1 MRILHTITI
10 LAFLILAHLSEAQPV
25 FNISQHTAQQ
35 GQTVTVDVTVE
46 NFTNINAFQ
55 YVINWDLSVLE
66 FQQVTNF
73 NASAD
78 INISNFN
85 TPNDDPNLEV
95 VTVSVSSPDI
105 SGLTLADNTRL
116 FSMEFEVIGDECS
129 VSSLDFI
136 STTQPF
142 LQINVFQNDM
152 DVTSSTVFNIG
163 RVEVDGEN
171 CNGSGGD
178 GDLELFATREFAG
191 PGDMVCVGVGV
202 RGFNDVASVQFSQNW
217 NPDLLSYVEL
227 RNFNLPGM
235 NASNFETGQTANGV
249 LRFSYNP
256 AGDAISVPD
265 NTIIYEICYEV
276 TGSIGQVANV
286 NFSSTPVIIDVVV
299 EVDGVAESVTP
310 ALSNGRVTIDGE
322 FDGLTFVGEDVIGA
336 LGETVCMDIT
346 VRNFED
352 VTAFQGL
359 RFEWDPNGLEFE
371 SFTTVDLPG
380 NIETALNQVD
390 QGIIPNTVWDDPSGN
405 PVNLDNNA
413 VLASICF
420 IVIGECETSYE
431 VSIVGGP
438 NGIEVFDADFNPIPA
453 VGVAGTIQVECDCNI
468 DATVTNVSC
477 FDGEDGAIS
486 LDLSALCTPF
496 ESLVWTSD
504 ATDIPDGTINPTGLA
519 AGTYT
524 VVVTTEDG
532 VTELTITVSEPDDI
546 VIENI
551 DITLPDPPTSAT
563 GGIALTVSGGTG
575 ELSYAWSNGAS
586 GSEIDNLELGSYTVT
601 ITDEN
606 GCELIETISLCG
618 SAFTVDVE
626 NVNCFGESTG
636 SIMLIFE
643 GNDSNLS
650 FDWSC
655 DEGNDS
661 PIATGLSAGECIL
674 TITDNDQDCSFSL
687 EFEITQP
694 DAPLTLESSTVVD
707 DDEGTDSGS
716 ISVSVSGGTPPY
728 TYNWSPGDL
737 PNAPNLQ
744 DIGGGAY
751 TLEVV
756 DANGCTLTETILVGG
771 ALELGANVIHV
782 ACRGEA
788 SGSISLNV
796 SGGSGDYSYQ
806 WICDGGQSGTEFSIS
821 GVSAGTCRV
830 LVTDNETGVQ
840 VEEEYVIN
848 EPETDL
854 EFEIMSLE
862 CNEETNRADLT
873 LVATGGVA
881 PYSYSVG
888 CVQFQSTNG
897 FFGLF
902 DGEEVVCVRDDAGCV
917 REIEVEI
924 PRCIFDDCFEG
935 RLVITPNGDGLNDN
949 LIIKCAQ
956 NTQNILRI
964 FNRGGQQVYQ
974 EANYR
979 NTWEGTSD
987 SGSDLNED
995 TYLWV
1000 LEIIENGRVVD
1011 QFNGTVTI
1019 LRELR

>member
-10 LAFLILAHLSEAQPV
+10 LAFLIVAHLSEAQPV

-35 GQTVTVDVTVE
+35 GQTVTVDVTVD
-46 NFTNINAFQ
+46 NFTNVNIFQ
-55 YVINWDLSVLE
+55 YAIDWDQTVLE

-73 NASAD
+73 FPDAD
-78 INISNFN
+78 ISPASFETPVSN
-85 TPNDDPNLEV
+85 LGIEV
-95 VTVSVSSPDI
+95 VTVSVSEPGLDGMTFPD
-105 SGLTLADNTRL
+105 DTRL
-116 FSMEFEVIGDECS
+116 FSLVFEVVGQPCAE
-129 VSSLDFI
+129 SSIDFI
-136 STTQPF
+136 SSLQPPVP
-142 LQINVFQNDM
+142 IDIWQNDM
-152 DVTSSTVFNIG
+152 DVTATTTFNNG
-163 RVEVDGEN
+163 RVNVDGDD
-171 CNGSGGD
+171 CNGGGS

-256 AGDAISVPD
+256 AGDPISVPD

-310 ALSNGRVTIDGE
+310 ALSNGRVTIEGE

-352 VTAFQGL
+352 VLAFQFL
-359 RFEWDPNGLEFE
+359 VFEWDPEGLEFE
-371 SFTTVDLPG
+371 SFSTIDLPG
-380 NIETALNQVD
+380 NIEASLGQVD
-390 QGIIPNTVWDDPSGN
+390 QGRIPSTVWDDPTGLG
-405 PVNLDNNA
+405 VNLADNT
-413 VLASICF
+413 VMASICF
-420 IVIGECETSYE
+420 NVIGECEQAYPVT
-431 VSIVGGP
+431 ITGGP
-438 NGIEVFDADFNPIPA
+438 DGIEVFDADFNSIPA
-453 VGVAGTIQVECDCNI
+453 VGVSGSIQVECECKI
-468 DATVTNVSC
+468 EATVTDVTC
-477 FDGEDGAIS
+477 FNGEDGAI
-486 LDLSALCTPF
+486 DLELTALCTPF
-496 ESLVWTSD
+496 ESLVWSSD
-504 ATDIPDGTINPTGLA
+504 ASDIPDGTTNPTGLA

-524 VVVTTEDG
+524 VVITTSLGE
-532 VTELTITVSEPDDI
+532 TELTVVIGQPDEI
-546 VIENI
+546 VIDNAE
-551 DITLPDPPTSAT
+551 ITLPDPPGTAT
-563 GGIALTVSGGTG
+563 GSIELTVSGGTG
-575 ELSYAWSNGAS
+575 ALSYEWSNGAIGSAIEDLES
-586 GSEIDNLELGSYTVT
+586 GTYQVT

-606 GCELIETISLCG
+606 GCEITAEFIVCG
-618 SAFTVDVE
+618 IPATPEVD
-626 NVNCFGESTG
+626 NVSCFGLDDGT
-636 SIMLIFE
+636 IMFIFE
-643 GNDSNLS
+643 GDDSNIE
-650 FDWSC
+650 FEWSC
-655 DEGNDS
+655 DEGNTG
-661 PIATGLSAGECIL
+661 PVATGLAPGECIV
-674 TITDNDQDCSFSL
+674 TVTDTEANCSLVF
-687 EFEITQP
+687 EFEITGP
-694 DAPLTLESSTVVD
+694 EAPLSIDDFTVVD

-716 ISVSVSGGTPPY
+716 VSVSVSGGTPPY
-728 TYNWSPGDL
+728 TYNWSPGDF
-737 PNAPNLQ
+737 PNSPNLQ
-744 DIGGGAY
+744 NIGGGSY
-751 TLEVV
+751 SLEVV
-756 DANGCTLTETILVGG
+756 DANGCTITQDFQVGG

-788 SGSISLNV
+788 TGSISLNV

-806 WICDGGQSGTEFSIS
+806 WICDGGQSGTEFSIT

-873 LVATGGVA
+873 LVASGGVA

>member
-10 LAFLILAHLSEAQPV
+10 LAFLIVAHLSEAQPV

-35 GQTVTVDVTVE
+35 GQTVTVDVTVD
-46 NFTNINAFQ
+46 NFTNVNIFQ
-55 YVINWDLSVLE
+55 YAIDWDQTVLE

-73 NASAD
+73 FPDAD
-78 INISNFN
+78 ISPASFETPVSN
-85 TPNDDPNLEV
+85 PGIEV
-95 VTVSVSSPDI
+95 VTVSVSEPGLDGMTFPD
-105 SGLTLADNTRL
+105 DTRL
-116 FSMEFEVIGDECS
+116 FSLVFEVVGQPCAE
-129 VSSLDFI
+129 SSIDFI
-136 STTQPF
+136 SSLQPPVP
-142 LQINVFQNDM
+142 IDIWQNDM
-152 DVTSSTVFNIG
+152 DVTATTTFNNG
-163 RVEVDGEN
+163 RVNVDGDD
-171 CNGSGGD
+171 CNGGGS

-235 NASNFETGQTANGV
+235 NASNFGITQTANGN
-249 LRFSYNP
+249 LAFSYAPNEP
-256 AGDAISVPD
+256 ISVPD

-286 NFSSTPVIIDVVV
+286 NFSSTPTVINV
-299 EVDGVAESVTP
+299 EIEIDGVNEEVTP
-310 ALSNGRVTIDGE
+310 ALSNGRVTIEGE
-322 FDGLTFVGEDVIGA
+322 FEGLTFIAEDGVIGPS
-336 LGETVCMDIT
+336 GETVCMDIS
-346 VRNFED
+346 VSGFDNILGVQDIE
-352 VTAFQGL
+352 FQ
-359 RFEWDPNGLEFE
+359 WDPNSLEY
-371 SFTTVDLPG
+371 SSISTVDLPAEFG
-380 NIETALNQVD
+380 ENDLFVNEGRLNWFWTDVNAE
-390 QGIIPNTVWDDPSGN
+390 GISLSDNTVILS
-405 PVNLDNNA
+405 L
-413 VLASICF
+413 CF
-420 IVIGECETSYE
+420 NVIGDCDETIP
-431 VSIVGGP
+431 VQIVGRDDGE
-438 NGIEVFDADFNPIPA
+438 IMAFDGDFNSIPA
-453 VGVAGTIQVECDCNI
+453 VGVSGSIQVECECKI
-468 DATVTNVSC
+468 EATVTDVTC
-477 FDGEDGAIS
+477 FNGEDGAI
-486 LDLSALCTPF
+486 DLELTALCTPF

-524 VVVTTEDG
+524 LVITTSLGETD
-532 VTELTITVSEPDDI
+532 LTIVIGQPDEI
-546 VIENI
+546 VIDNAE
-551 DITLPDPPTSAT
+551 ITLPDPPGTAT
-563 GGIALTVSGGTG
+563 GSIELTVSGGTG
-575 ELSYAWSNGAS
+575 ALSYEWSNGATGSAIEDLES
-586 GSEIDNLELGSYTVT
+586 GTYQVT

-606 GCELIETISLCG
+606 GCEITAEFIVCG
-618 SAFTVDVE
+618 IPATPEVD
-626 NVNCFGESTG
+626 NVSCFGLDDGT
-636 SIMLIFE
+636 IMFIFE
-643 GNDSNLS
+643 GDDSNIE
-650 FDWSC
+650 FEWSC
-655 DEGNDS
+655 DEGNTG
-661 PIATGLSAGECIL
+661 PVATGLAPGECIV
-674 TITDNDQDCSFSL
+674 TVTDTEANCSLVF
-687 EFEITQP
+687 EFEITGP
-694 DAPLTLESSTVVD
+694 EAPLSIDDFTVVD

-716 ISVSVSGGTPPY
+716 VSVSVSGGTPPY
-728 TYNWSPGDL
+728 TYNWSPGDF
-737 PNAPNLQ
+737 PNSPNLQ
-744 DIGGGAY
+744 NIGGGSY
-751 TLEVV
+751 SLEVV
-756 DANGCTLTETILVGG
+756 DANGCTITQDFQVGG

-788 SGSISLNV
+788 TGSISLNV

-806 WICDGGQSGTEFSIS
+806 WICDGGQSGTEFSIT
-821 GVSAGTCRV
+821 GVSAGSCRV

-949 LIIKCAQ
+949 LVIKCAQ